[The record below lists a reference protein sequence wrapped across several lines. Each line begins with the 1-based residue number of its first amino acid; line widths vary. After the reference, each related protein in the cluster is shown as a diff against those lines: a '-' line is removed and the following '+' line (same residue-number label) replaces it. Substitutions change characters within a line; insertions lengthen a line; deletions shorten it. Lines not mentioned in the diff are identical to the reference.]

1 MEIAGVLAFLALVC
15 ALVAMGFL
23 IRMANELRARGFD
36 AHPVKV
42 RWMLF
47 SYLNE
52 YRRVTVEETGQA
64 GPLYSVCSIA
74 GGLAAA
80 FVIAAILVAVL

>member
-1 MEIAGVLAFLALVC
+1 MELARVLALLAVIC
-15 ALVAMGFL
+15 ALTAMGFV
-23 IRMANELRARGFD
+23 IRIANELRARGRD

-52 YRRVTVEETGQA
+52 YRRVTIEETGRS
-64 GPLYSVCSIA
+64 GPLYAVCSVA
-74 GGLAAA
+74 GSLAAA
-80 FVIAAILVAVL
+80 FVIAAILVSVL

>member
-1 MEIAGVLAFLALVC
+1 MELMNVLAFLAVVC
-15 ALVAMGFL
+15 ALVAGGFL
-23 IRMANELRARGFD
+23 IRIAIELRARGLD

-52 YRRVTVEETGQA
+52 YRRVTAEETGRA

-74 GGLAAA
+74 GALAAL
-80 FVIAAILVAVL
+80 FLIAAILVAVL

>member
-1 MEIAGVLAFLALVC
+1 MGLAGAFAFLALVC

-23 IRMANELRARGFD
+23 IRIANELRARGLD

-47 SYLNE
+47 SYLSD
-52 YRRVTVEETGQA
+52 YRRVTVEEAGRA
-64 GPLYSVCSIA
+64 GPLYSICSVA
-74 GGLAAA
+74 GALAAV
-80 FVIAAILVAVL
+80 FVIAAILLAVL

>member
-1 MEIAGVLAFLALVC
+1 MGLAGVLVFLALVC
-15 ALVAMGFL
+15 AFVAMGFL
-23 IRMANELRARGFD
+23 IRIANELRARGLD

-52 YRRVTVEETGQA
+52 YRRVTVEETGRA
-64 GPLYSVCSIA
+64 GPLYSICSIA
-74 GGLAAA
+74 GTLSVA
-80 FVIAAILVAVL
+80 FLIAAILVVVL

>member
-1 MEIAGVLAFLALVC
+1 MELAAIFAFLAIAC
-15 ALVAMGFL
+15 ALIAMGFV
-23 IRMANELRARGFD
+23 IRVANELRARELD

-52 YRRVTVEETGQA
+52 YRRVTLEESGRV
-64 GPLYSVCSIA
+64 GPLYGVCSII

-80 FVIAAILVAVL
+80 FATTSVLLTVL